1 MTAYTLSQEAY
12 RYIRQRIA
20 GGFLPAGSQ
29 VSELSLAKEIG
40 ISRTPVREAIRRL
53 ALEGL
58 VEQVPRYGTIVR
70 TPDRQELAELYEV
83 REALESYA
91 AAEAARRIT
100 PDDLQVLAALVR
112 RMRAVGYQ
120 LRRSGSAALDGTGLK
135 RFLAADM
142 GFHMVLIRAG
152 GNRRM
157 MKIVADTQVLTR
169 IFGFRRQ
176 THDLAIVARTCR
188 LHGRIVRAVRQRDRG
203 AARTWM
209 ARHIRL
215 SKRQTLEAF
224 DQTQTDAGGV
234 VPLALP
240 DDVQEELNRLEIEL
254 NRETT

>member
-1 MTAYTLSQEAY
+1 MSGDTLSQEAY
-12 RYIRQRIA
+12 RYIHQKIA
-20 GGFLPAGSQ
+20 TGLLPGGSQ
-29 VSELSLAKEIG
+29 ISELSLAKEIG

-91 AAEAARRIT
+91 AAEAARRLAA
-100 PDDLQVLAALVR
+100 DDLQVLAGLVR
-112 RMRAVGYQ
+112 RMRAVGHELQ
-120 LRRSGSAALDGTGLK
+120 QSGSAALEGTGLK
-135 RFLAADM
+135 GFLAADM

-169 IFGFRRQ
+169 IFGYRRQ

-188 LHGRIVRAVRQRDRG
+188 LHGRILRAMRQQDPA
-203 AARTWM
+203 AARAWM

-215 SKRQTLEAF
+215 SKRQTLESF
-224 DQTQTDAGGV
+224 DQTQTAGAGM
-234 VPLALP
+234 PLTLP
-240 DDVQEELNRLEIEL
+240 EDVQEELNRIEIEL
-254 NRETT
+254 KREKT